1 MKNILL
7 TSTALV
13 AFAGA
18 AAADVAISGYA
29 EMGIFSAD
37 SVDTSSLV
45 ITQGNTQFFT
55 DIDVTFSMSGQTD
68 NGLTF
73 GAAVDLDESVSGTG
87 NNADDGGV
95 AIFISGNFGT
105 LTMGDTDGA
114 LDWAGTDIGNI
125 GNPGSLADD
134 ETAHVA
140 YIGNGLDGVYDGQ
153 ILRYN
158 YSFGDFAVA
167 VSLEQDDT
175 DTVDDGFA
183 IGARYS
189 MDMGGVGVD
198 FGVGYQEVTFRS
210 TVTDLTSRYAG
221 LVAGDDLSIL
231 GLSVVGN
238 FGDFQAGINYADIS
252 SDTQPLADGD
262 YIGFGVGYSA
272 NGLSVHANYAELDSA
287 NDRDGFG
294 LAVAYDLGGGASVK
308 GAYGSGSVG
317 DSETIDSFSLGLA
330 LSF

>member
-18 AAADVAISGYA
+18 AAADVAITGYA
-29 EMGIFSAD
+29 EMGIFGGSA
-37 SVDTSSLV
+37 
-45 ITQGNTQFFT
+45 IETQFFT
-55 DIDVTFSMSGQTD
+55 DIDVTFSMSGETD

-73 GAAVDLDESVSGTG
+73 GAAIDIDEAAGTATT

-95 AIFISGNFGT
+95 AMFISGNFGT
-105 LTMGDTDGA
+105 LTLGDTDGA
-114 LDWAGTDIGNI
+114 LDWAITDIGNM

-134 ETAHVA
+134 ETAHAA
-140 YIGNGLDGVYDGQ
+140 YIGNGIDGRYDGQ

-158 YSFGDFAVA
+158 YSFGDFGVA
-167 VSLEQDDT
+167 VSVEQDDT
-175 DTVDDGFA
+175 GTVDDGFA
-183 IGARYS
+183 IGFKYS
-189 MDMGGVGVD
+189 MDMGGVGID
-198 FGVGYQEVTFRS
+198 FGLGYQEATIGAAITSGVFNGLTTNDDISVT
-210 TVTDLTSRYAG
+210 G
-221 LVAGDDLSIL
+221 M
-231 GLSVVGN
+231 SVVGN
-238 FGDFQAGINYADIS
+238 FGDFQAGLNYGEIR
-252 SDTQPLADGD
+252 SDLQPLADGD

-272 NGLSVHANYAELDSA
+272 NGLSVHANYAELDVLNVPS
-287 NDRDGFG
+287 DRDGYG

-317 DSETIDSFSLGLA
+317 SAASTDSFSLGLA